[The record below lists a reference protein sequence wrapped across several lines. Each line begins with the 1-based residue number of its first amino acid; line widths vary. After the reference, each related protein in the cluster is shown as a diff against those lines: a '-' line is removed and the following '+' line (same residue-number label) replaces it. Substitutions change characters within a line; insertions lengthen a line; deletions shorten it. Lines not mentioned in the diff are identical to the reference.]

1 MSYTIVELSLCRAS
15 IGPEAKASKTPY
27 ISKSAAKLWSMHLN
41 KNHTS
46 FIIKENIRTVIDGV
60 YKKKKRTF
68 QM

>member
-1 MSYTIVELSLCRAS
+1 
-15 IGPEAKASKTPY
+15 
-27 ISKSAAKLWSMHLN
+27 MHLK